1 LQTTLRDFVSHL
13 TNYQIINNF
22 LHDIDRLQDV
32 KQLYQKWQAANNLSE
47 KQKEMLS
54 FLKNSKYIA

>member
-1 LQTTLRDFVSHL
+1 MWVNTKNPLE
-13 TNYQIINNF
+13 NNF
-22 LHDIDRLQDV
+22 LHDIDTLQDV